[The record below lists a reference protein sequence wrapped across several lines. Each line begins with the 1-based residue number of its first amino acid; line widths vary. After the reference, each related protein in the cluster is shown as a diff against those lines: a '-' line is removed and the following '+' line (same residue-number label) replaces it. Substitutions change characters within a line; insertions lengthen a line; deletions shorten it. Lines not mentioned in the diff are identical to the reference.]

1 MAPRR
6 IVAPPTPEALRT
18 FFREQRA
25 QPLADAAALLGW
37 SSAQVKQRA
46 ASDDVLLRG
55 GFVPWPHVASWV
67 FETWTYEW
75 VVLTLGPDA
84 ELLPAGL
91 RAVPVIWIAPAW
103 VIHGLDVQRRVEAL
117 PHRTVRPGTLSE
129 YLTDFLARGID
140 PHTVE
145 LLHGDRDFMQAFD
158 FPY

>member
-1 MAPRR
+1 M
-6 IVAPPTPEALRT
+6 
-18 FFREQRA
+18 
-25 QPLADAAALLGW
+25 QPLAGAAALLGW
-37 SSAQVKQRA
+37 SRAEVKHRA
-46 ASDDVLLRG
+46 TSDDALVRG
-55 GFVPWPHVASWV
+55 RFVPWSHVAAWL

-140 PHTVE
+140 PQTVE
-145 LLHGDRDFMQAFD
+145 LLHGDREFMQAFD
-158 FPY
+158 FPCEPGRAR

>member
-1 MAPRR
+1 MTRNPIA
-6 IVAPPTPEALRT
+6 APPTPEALRT
-18 FFREQRA
+18 FFREQRP
-25 QPLADAAALLGW
+25 QPLANAAALLGW
-37 SSAQVKQRA
+37 SPARVKHRA
-46 ASDDVLLRG
+46 ASDDVLMRG

-75 VVLTLGPDA
+75 VVLNLGPEA

-103 VIHGLDVQRRVEAL
+103 VVHGLNVQREVEVL

-145 LLHGDRDFMQAFD
+145 LLRGDRDFVEGFE
-158 FPY
+158 FPF